1 MKTYTALYAENVPH
15 MGSVD
20 FEAVDTV
27 DAINK
32 AQHLDFEQ
40 LTTNPD
46 WSNTVSR
53 RIVEI
58 TDDNENIIAEFISL
72 DALPLRFNP

>member
-15 MGSVD
+15 MGCVD
-20 FEAVDTV
+20 FEAEDPA
-27 DAINK
+27 DAIAK
-32 AQHLDFEQ
+32 ARKLNFDQ

-58 TDDNENIIAEFISL
+58 TDENENIVAEFIPL
-72 DALPLRFNP
+72 DPLPARFNR